1 MAKTRRKKINGKA
14 PLTRN
19 SKLVLVKKGDFVIPG
34 REVRGKPKGKATT
47 GQLFTG
53 LPVSKPYPYGS
64 SRQGYGKAPR
74 VETRSRPVLTV
85 DGDTALHASR

>member
-19 SKLVLVKKGDFVIPG
+19 SKLVLVKKGTEILRKGGRP
-34 REVRGKPKGKATT
+34 REVTTILCT
-47 GQLFTG
+47 GQ
-53 LPVSKPYPYGS
+53 PVSKPYPYAS
-64 SRQGYGKAPR
+64 ARQGYGQAPR